1 MKLNKISVVL
11 SGIRATGRLHLG
23 NYLGALRYFVELSND
38 DNKECFFFIANLH
51 TLTTKMDPNEIKR
64 DLLGVVRDFI
74 SVGIKPEVSTIF
86 AQSSVP
92 ETCELSWLL
101 ACLTSVADLERMPHF
116 KDKKEKKEEMREII
130 NAGLLTYPVLMAA
143 DILGPRANL
152 VPVGEDQHPHVEL
165 TRDLAKKFNALYG
178 ETFPIPDLIEE
189 EAVRVPGLD
198 GSGKM
203 GKSDQNTID
212 LSDDAETVRKK
223 LRVAMTDSARKLKSD
238 PGNPEVCNIFV
249 FHRLIASSD
258 EIQLVSSGCRNARI
272 GCVECKEIASKNI
285 SGLLLP
291 VQEKQR
297 EMIAKGDRY
306 LIEVLN
312 EGGKKARLRIAET
325 VNEVKEKMGV
335 PFY

>member
-1 MKLNKISVVL
+1 MKKNSKEVVL

-38 DNKECFFFIANLH
+38 ENKECFFFIANLH

-101 ACLTSVADLERMPHF
+101 ACLTSVSDLERMPHF
-116 KDKKEKKEEMREII
+116 KDKKEKKEKMKEII

-165 TRDLAKKFNALYG
+165 ARDLAKKFNALYG
-178 ETFPIPDLIEE
+178 ETFPIPNLLEE
-189 EAVRVPGLD
+189 EAIRIPGLD
-198 GSGKM
+198 GTGKM

-212 LSDDAETVRKK
+212 LSDDVEAVQNK
-223 LRVAMTDSARKLKSD
+223 LRVAMTDPARKRRSD
-238 PGNPEVCNIFV
+238 PGDPKVCNIFT
-249 FHRLIASSD
+249 FHRLISSAED
-258 EIQLVSSGCRNARI
+258 IQVVSVGCKNAKI
-272 GCVECKEIASKNI
+272 GCIECKKIASDNI
-285 SGLLLP
+285 SQLLLP
-291 VQEKQR
+291 IQDRQR
-297 EMIAKGDRY
+297 EIIGKGDGY
-306 LIEVLN
+306 LLEVLRK
-312 EGGKKARLRIAET
+312 GGEKARLRISET
-325 VNEVKEKMGV
+325 VKEVKEKMGV